1 MLIDIPPPSP
11 RRLEV
16 DQAMRI
22 LLKTT
27 GDLKSVLQRTAL
39 ELAGS
44 LVQACRRR
52 SGDLLD
58 SLADAALNAD
68 VERLQVV

>member
-1 MLIDIPPPSP
+1 
-11 RRLEV
+11 
-16 DQAMRI
+16 MRI

-44 LVQACRRR
+44 LVQTCRRR
-52 SGDLLD
+52 SSDLLD
-58 SLADAALNAD
+58 ALADAALSAD
-68 VERLQVV
+68 VDRLQVPILPNFTNICNYNYL